1 MRARGTPELSSSALF
16 SMTLLRG
23 VTRSKGLSMR
33 WMRKAAE
40 NGDANA
46 CSCLAEW
53 MYHDYPYAREIGH
66 VSEAAGVAASS
77 GGVEGHDVPPDV
89 LNDVVHWYRKGGHDP
104 VFDMQVPQ
112 TRVEGSRYCVNEGCE
127 VVGHLKDFKVCPQ
140 CKVGR
145 CRLTVAKPEL
155 KACLVSA
162 LETKM

>member
-53 MYHDYPYAREIGH
+53 MYHDDPYAREIGH
-66 VSEAAGVAASS
+66 VSEAAGVAASA
-77 GGVEGHDVPPDV
+77 GGVEGH
-89 LNDVVHWYRKGGHDP
+89 VHWYRKGGHDP

-112 TRVEGSRYCVNEGCE
+112 TRVEGV
-127 VVGHLKDFKVCPQ
+127 
-140 CKVGR
+140 
-145 CRLTVAKPEL
+145 
-155 KACLVSA
+155 
-162 LETKM
+162 